1 MFSDFSKQ
9 RITGKIY
16 SKFFL
21 YPRIKRLLNGHVI
34 DYGAGI
40 GNFTKYY
47 MKFNKITPAEINL
60 DCLNYMKNLGLNPL
74 KIENDHIL
82 IKDNSFDSA
91 LLDNVLEH
99 VLDPPRV
106 INEVKRLVKR
116 NGIIV
121 IGVPGILGFNFH
133 WDHKYFFDEIELKK
147 LCKNFNLDLIKFMY
161 APFFK
166 SNFLSL
172 NMRQYCIYAQ
182 IRNTK

>member
-1 MFSDFSKQ
+1 MFDDFSKQ
-9 RITGKIY
+9 RITGKMY

-21 YPRIKRLLNGHVI
+21 YPRIKKLLNGHVI
-34 DYGAGI
+34 DYGAGT
-40 GNFTKYY
+40 GNFTTYY
-47 MKFNKITPAEINL
+47 RKFATVTPAEINL
-60 DCLNYMKNLGLNPL
+60 NCLNHMKNLGLSPL
-74 KIENDHIL
+74 KIENDSID
-82 IKDNSFDSA
+82 IQDSYFDSA

-99 VLDPPRV
+99 VLDVPRV